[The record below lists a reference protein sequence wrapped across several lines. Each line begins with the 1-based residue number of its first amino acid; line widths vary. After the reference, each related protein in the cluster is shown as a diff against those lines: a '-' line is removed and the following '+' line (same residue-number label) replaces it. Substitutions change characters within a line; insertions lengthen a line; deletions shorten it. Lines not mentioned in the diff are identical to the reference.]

1 VTPELENAVTETE
14 RTVDILRRS
23 SCDRWAAELEQHLAG
38 VLSADRYTQKEELF
52 HIGEFCHPKALGD
65 ANVTAIDSQAWQ
77 AQLERLHDICA
88 RAFNT
93 LERAT
98 A

>member
-1 VTPELENAVTETE
+1 MQSQRLSAPSIFCAGVHATAG
-14 RTVDILRRS
+14 RRS
-23 SCDRWAAELEQHLAG
+23 WSSISPQF
-38 VLSADRYTQKEELF
+38 SAQTATPRKRELF